1 MSRVQTFQPEP
12 SFPAAQT
19 VAPERV
25 PLHLRDS
32 FLGRRQIRCLRS
44 ATRQKTET
52 YSSWKISFW
61 PPPGTIST
69 GLSSVWCS
77 IYQSRRWTRALT
89 AAFLLG
95 RLSWRPLESILRIL
109 GVFRLHDREAGFST
123 ASR

>member
-52 YSSWKISFW
+52 YFSWKFSFW
-61 PPPGTIST
+61 PPPRTIST
-69 GLSSVWCS
+69 GLSSECRCTLSHRDFRVP
-77 IYQSRRWTRALT
+77 
-89 AAFLLG
+89 FLG
-95 RLSWRPLESILRIL
+95 SVNPSPSGDGMR
-109 GVFRLHDREAGFST
+109 
-123 ASR
+123 